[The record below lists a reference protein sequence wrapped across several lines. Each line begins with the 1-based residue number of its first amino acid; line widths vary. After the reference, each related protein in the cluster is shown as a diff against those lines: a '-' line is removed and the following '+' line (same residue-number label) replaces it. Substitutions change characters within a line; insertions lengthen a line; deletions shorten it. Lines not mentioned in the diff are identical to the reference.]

1 MFVNHAAF
9 QRAMWQRPR
18 RTDTLVL
25 DLDGPN
31 SFDVALP
38 LVRSRA
44 EVRAVSG
51 WLVCW
56 SAAANQADA
65 AAAVPALGCEG
76 CTKVDVSS

>member
-1 MFVNHAAF
+1 MFVDHAAF

-18 RTDTLVL
+18 RTDTLVH
-25 DLDGPN
+25 DLWGHDPFGA
-31 SFDVALP
+31 ALL

-51 WLVCW
+51 GLVCW
-56 SAAANQADA
+56 LAAANQADA
-65 AAAVPALGCEG
+65 AAAVMALGCEG